1 MAVPHQ
7 TRRGSDHRHAL
18 NHLASR
24 SRDGRSQTGVRPARA
39 VRPPKDGP
47 HGIIDRELD
56 EAIRKYQE
64 DRDLR
69 VDAWMRPGGE
79 TATRLSYDLA
89 LLDD

>member
-1 MAVPHQ
+1 VKLDDVVGNGRTNRSEDVVAVK
-7 TRRGSDHRHAL
+7 RAFARL
-18 NHLASR
+18 
-24 SRDGRSQTGVRPARA
+24 GRYV
-39 VRPPKDGP
+39 PPKDGP

-56 EAIRKYQE
+56 EAIRNYQE

>member
-1 MAVPHQ
+1 MIAVK
-7 TRRGSDHRHAL
+7 RAFARL
-18 NHLASR
+18 
-24 SRDGRSQTGVRPARA
+24 GRYVL
-39 VRPPKDGP
+39 PKDGP

-56 EAIRKYQE
+56 EAIRNYQE